1 MRILSLITILATV
14 GLAGLNNESQ
24 AQTVQDNNSAE
35 AYFDNAARVLCGAR
49 ARVSVSANSAS
60 VFLYG
65 EYLQN
70 RNLDEVARNLALDG
84 LNAFPDSPSF
94 YVFVK
99 DSKGQGYAEVKR

>member
-1 MRILSLITILATV
+1 MKTITAAILMTAASLAS
-14 GLAGLNNESQ
+14 AGKSQ
-24 AQTVQDNNSAE
+24 AQTVQDNNSGQ
-35 AYFDNAARVLCGAR
+35 AYVENSARVLCGPR

-70 RNLDEVARNLALDG
+70 RNLDEVARNIALDG